1 MPKLV
6 VAYPRHEGARF
17 DTEYYE
23 STHVPLVEKNW
34 GPAGMRGAEIL
45 YPAGDDQP
53 FACMILLDFPD
64 DASID
69 AAMRSDGTPEVMGDV
84 PKFTDIQPTVY
95 RTR

>member
-17 DTEYYE
+17 DTGYYE

-45 YPAGDDQP
+45 YPAGTT
-53 FACMILLDFPD
+53 
-64 DASID
+64 S
-69 AAMRSDGTPEVMGDV
+69 RS
-84 PKFTDIQPTVY
+84 
-95 RTR
+95 RA